1 MRVRVKRLLM
11 KYHYPPEG
19 KEKALETVMA
29 QYNKC
34 ADDEGNFYDED
45 ETQESN
51 LIDLYPIVESQ
62 KLMAAEAE

>member
-1 MRVRVKRLLM
+1 MRVRVKRLLK

-19 KEKALETVMA
+19 QAKALETVMA
-29 QYNKC
+29 QYNKW